1 MSPYLGLFQASCG
14 WLVSI
19 VSISFSYLSRSS
31 CHVKPPSF
39 CTSCSSLSIL
49 ARRERRSSEVS
60 GLGIIESYFLRRYR
74 TVARDSMDDVV
85 AIFHSMSEFS

>member
-19 VSISFSYLSRSS
+19 VSISFSTLSRSS
-31 CHVKPPSF
+31 CQLVHHEARICRSSSF
-39 CTSCSSLSIL
+39 IL

-60 GLGIIESYFLRRYR
+60 CLGIIESYFLRRYR